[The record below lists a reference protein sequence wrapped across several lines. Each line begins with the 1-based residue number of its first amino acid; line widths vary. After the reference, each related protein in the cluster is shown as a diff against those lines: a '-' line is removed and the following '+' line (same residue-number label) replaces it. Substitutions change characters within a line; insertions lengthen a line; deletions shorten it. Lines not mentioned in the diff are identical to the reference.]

1 MVLIRSLFKSLED
14 NRKTNF
20 YMIVVVWVRN
30 APQTLM
36 DLSIW
41 YPVAA
46 LFEEAPGRCGL
57 EETQHRRWTP
67 RLTALT
73 TSGVPSLLDAC
84 NGRCDRLACFYGHQA
99 CCLLPS
105 VLALMDHSSESIR
118 PSNPFLVCCFCCS
131 NNGKAVNTEVRNREG
146 GCCCKETELYLFIFC
161 LLIYLTSLFL
171 GTWKTLNQKSTWTL

>member
-20 YMIVVVWVRN
+20 YMFVVVWVRN
-30 APQTLM
+30 APQTLV
-36 DLSIW
+36 DLNIW

-57 EETQHRRWTP
+57 EETQHCRWTP

-105 VLALMDHSSESIR
+105 VLALMDHSSESTQGR
-118 PSNPFLVCCFCCS
+118 DYLCVASVVVTM
-131 NNGKAVNTEVRNREG
+131 GKQLIQ
-146 GCCCKETELYLFIFC
+146 KLETERGAVAVKKLSFIYLFFVC
-161 LLIYLTSLFL
+161 LFIWHPCF
-171 GTWKTLNQKSTWTL
+171 

>member
-1 MVLIRSLFKSLED
+1 MPLRLSWIWAFGTQWRRCLKRLQGGVAW
-14 NRKTNF
+14 RKHST
-20 YMIVVVWVRN
+20 
-30 APQTLM
+30 A
-36 DLSIW
+36 
-41 YPVAA
+41 
-46 LFEEAPGRCGL
+46 GGL
-57 EETQHRRWTP
+57 HDWQPW
-67 RLTALT
+67 RLP